1 MRFLELRVPPLLLWA
16 VFAAAIAAAVRW
28 MPALSLP
35 FPGHRVIA
43 LVLFVVGTAAAV
55 AGVVEFRRARTTVNP
70 IAPEK
75 ASTVVS
81 SGVFRLTRNPM
92 YLGMAVTLLG
102 LSAWMATAAGLLL
115 VPVFCV
121 YMTRFQIEPEER
133 ALISLFGREFE
144 QYMQRVR
151 RWL

>member
-1 MRFLELRVPPLLLWA
+1 
-16 VFAAAIAAAVRW
+16 
-28 MPALSLP
+28 
-35 FPGHRVIA
+35 
-43 LVLFVVGTAAAV
+43 
-55 AGVVEFRRARTTVNP
+55 
-70 IAPEK
+70 
-75 ASTVVS
+75 VVS
-81 SGVFRLTRNPM
+81 SSVFRFTRNPM

-115 VPVFCV
+115 VPAFCV

-151 RWL
+151 RWH